1 MVGEY
6 LYQQYEVFNIREAV
20 LQRHCMTQSP
30 ASQHGNLD
38 SQLRPCG
45 TFSVQITHMQDFL

>member
-20 LQRHCMTQSP
+20 LQRHCITQSP
-30 ASQHGNLD
+30 ASQHGNLE
-38 SQLRPCG
+38 SFP
-45 TFSVQITHMQDFL
+45 ITSMWHF